1 MDDFEEQRQDNI
13 PHKKEYNRSEA
24 ARIAHT
30 GKRLPEETKKKI
42 GEARRKRAEARRR
55 KFAEEKGES

>member
-42 GEARRKRAEARRR
+42 GEARRR